1 MKYGITDNMAIPK
14 YAEIKDRIRIDM
26 DTGRAIIPDLE
37 HKNHTNVR
45 VPNMDDIKD
54 YFAVETLYRRLM
66 VVDAMNT
73 IIRNAN
79 NENISYGDW
88 LAVGVA
94 DGDNGLDLYDYI
106 NDETFKDISQVFVDI
121 ISDVKDIDDLVY

>member
-1 MKYGITDNMAIPK
+1 MKYGITDSMAIPK

>member
-1 MKYGITDNMAIPK
+1 MKYGITDSMAIPK

-37 HKNHTNVR
+37 WTDH
-45 VPNMDDIKD
+45 PNLRIPDMDNIKD

-79 NENISYGDW
+79 DENISYGDW

-106 NDETFKDISQVFVDI
+106 NDETFKDISQTFVDI

>member
-1 MKYGITDNMAIPK
+1 MKYGITDNMVIPK
-14 YAEIKDRIRIDM
+14 YAEIKNRIRIDM

-45 VPNMDDIKD
+45 VPNMKDIKD
-54 YFAVETLYRRLM
+54 YFAVEKLYRRLM

-73 IIRNAN
+73 VIRYAN
-79 NENISYGDW
+79 SEDIAYGDW

-94 DGDNGLDLYDYI
+94 DGDTGLSLYDYI
-106 NDETFKDISQVFVDI
+106 DDDTYKDISQVFVDI

>member
-1 MKYGITDNMAIPK
+1 MKYGIIDNMAIPK
-14 YAEIKDRIRIDM
+14 YAEIKDRIRIDAN
-26 DTGRAIIPDLE
+26 TGRAIIPDLE
-37 HKNHTNVR
+37 WTDHPNVR
-45 VPNMDDIKD
+45 IPNMDDIKD

-73 IIRNAN
+73 IIRHAN
-79 NENISYGDW
+79 NENISMGDW

-106 NDETFKDISQVFVDI
+106 DDETFKDVSQTFVDI

>member
-1 MKYGITDNMAIPK
+1 MKYGMTESMAIPK

-26 DTGRAIIPDLE
+26 DTGRAIIPELE

-106 NDETFKDISQVFVDI
+106 NDDTYKDISQVFVDI

>member
-106 NDETFKDISQVFVDI
+106 NDETFKDISQTFVDI

>member
-1 MKYGITDNMAIPK
+1 MKYGIIDNMAIPK

-37 HKNHTNVR
+37 WTDHPNIR
-45 VPNMDDIKD
+45 IPNMDDFKD
-54 YFAVETLYRRLM
+54 YFAVEKLYRRLM

-73 IIRNAN
+73 IIRHAN
-79 NENISYGDW
+79 NENIAYGDW

-106 NDETFKDISQVFVDI
+106 DDETFKEISQTFVDI

>member
-1 MKYGITDNMAIPK
+1 MKYGIIDNMAIPK
-14 YAEIKDRIRIDM
+14 YAEIKDRIRIDIG
-26 DTGRAIIPDLE
+26 TGRAIIPDLE
-37 HKNHTNVR
+37 WTDHPNVR
-45 VPNMDDIKD
+45 IPNMDDIKD

-73 IIRNAN
+73 IIRHAN
-79 NENISYGDW
+79 NENISMGDW

-106 NDETFKDISQVFVDI
+106 NDETFKDISQTFVDI

>member
-1 MKYGITDNMAIPK
+1 MKYGITDSMAIPI

-37 HKNHTNVR
+37 WTDH
-45 VPNMDDIKD
+45 PNLRIPDMDNIKD
-54 YFAVETLYRRLM
+54 YFAVEKLYRRLM

-79 NENISYGDW
+79 DENISYGDW

-106 NDETFKDISQVFVDI
+106 NDETFKDISQTFVDI

>member
-106 NDETFKDISQVFVDI
+106 NDETFKDVSQVFVDI

>member
-1 MKYGITDNMAIPK
+1 MMYGIIDNMAIPK
-14 YAEIKDRIRIDM
+14 YAEIKDRIRIDIN
-26 DTGRAIIPDLE
+26 TGRAIIPDLE
-37 HKNHTNVR
+37 WTDHSNVR
-45 VPNMDDIKD
+45 IPNMDDFKD

-73 IIRNAN
+73 VIRYAN
-79 NENISYGDW
+79 SEDIAYGDW

-94 DGDNGLDLYDYI
+94 DGDTGLSLYDYI
-106 NDETFKDISQVFVDI
+106 DDDTYKDISQVFVDI

>member
-1 MKYGITDNMAIPK
+1 MKYEITDNMAIPK

-106 NDETFKDISQVFVDI
+106 NDETFKDISQTFVDI

>member
-1 MKYGITDNMAIPK
+1 MKYGIIDNMAIPK
-14 YAEIKDRIRIDM
+14 YAEIKDRIRIDAN
-26 DTGRAIIPDLE
+26 TGRAIIPDLE

-54 YFAVETLYRRLM
+54 YFAVEKLYRRLM

-73 IIRNAN
+73 VIRYAN
-79 NENISYGDW
+79 NEDIAYGDW

-106 NDETFKDISQVFVDI
+106 NDETFKDISQTFVDI